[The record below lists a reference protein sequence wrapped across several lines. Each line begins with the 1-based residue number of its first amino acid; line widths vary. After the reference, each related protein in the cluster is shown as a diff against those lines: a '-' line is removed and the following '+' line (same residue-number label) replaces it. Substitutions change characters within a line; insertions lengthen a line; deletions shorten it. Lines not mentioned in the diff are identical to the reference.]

1 MRSVAA
7 PGETAVAPD
16 EPGLIPCPETK
27 HAGLRIWIGCG
38 SGGRIFAELGGG
50 LRSFGEPGMGA
61 GIGRGVFGIGEGL
74 ESESGLV

>member
-1 MRSVAA
+1 MVA
-7 PGETAVAPD
+7 PGETAGVPD

-38 SGGRIFAELGGG
+38 SDGRIFGELGGG

-61 GIGRGVFGIGEGL
+61 GIGMGVFGIGEGS
-74 ESESGLV
+74 ESESSLV